1 MKRFDDERE
10 IHEGDEHQIK
20 LVEATEDAPEAFEAT
35 EEVFDFVTATI
46 QSFWQCTP
54 LAAVLGDKED
64 RVDHVE
70 ILVRDV
76 ASLQRQVRLDAR
88 VLLCRDFDPRGLT
101 FSVNTRALEYS
112 KPRPIV

>member
-1 MKRFDDERE
+1 MIALHIDLPQGTMK
-10 IHEGDEHQIK
+10 
-20 LVEATEDAPEAFEAT
+20 LEARAT
-35 EEVFDFVTATI
+35 VHVPRPPEEVFDFVTATI

-76 ASLQRQVRLDAR
+76 AALQRQVRLDAR

-101 FSVNTRALEYS
+101 FSVNTHALEYS